1 MNSLSNMP
9 KDIINKMFLF
19 MSHPT
24 ADIFRDSCICSSC
37 KSFNKDKYRKICD
50 YCNKYICKRCK
61 TWERIIRKEDDQLL
75 FFCCDC
81 LEDKF
86 IEIVADAKSGKIKIS
101 RDLKEYI
108 EDNYGSDSD

>member
-37 KSFNKDKYRKICD
+37 KSFNKCKYRKIWD
-50 YCNKYICKRCK
+50 ACNKYVCKRCK
-61 TWERIIRKEDDQLL
+61 THERIIRKADDQLL
-75 FFCCDC
+75 FCCGEC
-81 LEDKF
+81 LEDKMV
-86 IEIVADAKSGKIKIS
+86 EIVADAKGGKIKIS
-101 RDLKEYI
+101 RDLREFI
-108 EDNYGSDSD
+108 EDTYGSDSD